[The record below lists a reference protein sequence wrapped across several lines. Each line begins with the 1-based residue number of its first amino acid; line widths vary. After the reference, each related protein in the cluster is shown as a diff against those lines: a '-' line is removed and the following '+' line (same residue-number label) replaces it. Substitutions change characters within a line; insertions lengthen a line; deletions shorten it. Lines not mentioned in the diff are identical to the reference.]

1 MYNLIMAI
9 IEVEHVVASYLT
21 SLIIYNIVVFGL
33 YVFTLYFAI
42 D

>member
-1 MYNLIMAI
+1 MYNLMMAI
-9 IEVEHVVASYLT
+9 IEAEHVVASYLP
-21 SLIIYNIVVFGL
+21 LLVIYNIVVFWL